1 MPVEVPLLNIIFK
14 IVLVLVMVTCFLV
27 AVKNSVSSRQGGMV
41 SNRSLLCEEFDGF
54 SDSSKTTGMYD
65 FSIETA
71 RLSL

>member
-1 MPVEVPLLNIIFK
+1 
-14 IVLVLVMVTCFLV
+14 
-27 AVKNSVSSRQGGMV
+27 QGGMV